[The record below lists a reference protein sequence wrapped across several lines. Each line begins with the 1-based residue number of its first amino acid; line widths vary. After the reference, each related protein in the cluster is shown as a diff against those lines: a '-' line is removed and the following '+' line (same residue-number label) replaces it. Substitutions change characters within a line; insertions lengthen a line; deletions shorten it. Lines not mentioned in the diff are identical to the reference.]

1 MAEPQDIASRFGALT
16 FGPDFELS
24 AKIKV
29 IGVGGGGGNAV
40 NRMVSSGLTGVD
52 FVVAN
57 TDAQALE
64 MNAAPIRLQIGA
76 KLTKGLG
83 AGADPRIGKQ
93 AALEDTEQ
101 LISALD
107 GAEMVFVTLGLGGGT
122 GTGAA
127 PVVASLARELGALT
141 VAVVTQPFKFEGRQR
156 AVQAERGLEDL
167 SEHVDTVIA
176 IPNERLLDTV
186 DKGTSMPEAFAQA
199 DNVLHQAIQGIS
211 DLILVPGVINL
222 DFADVKTIMQGMG
235 RAIMGTGYGT
245 GENRSI
251 EAATGAISNPLL
263 DDLRVDGAR
272 GVIVNVTGGPDI
284 SMHDVNDAVETIQN
298 AAHEDAQIIM
308 GSVTD
313 PEMEGKVKITV
324 IATGFGEEG
333 AERVA
338 VKEGQARANT
348 PVDLAGYTE
357 WKGGEESAAP
367 IAVASPGSNGG
378 LVLSRRP
385 LIGLSTPVQDAE
397 HEQETGNDELDAETD
412 LPDANEPEDVPA
424 FLRRH
429 AES

>member
-1 MAEPQDIASRFGALT
+1 MAEPQDMASRFEPLIT
-16 FGPDFELS
+16 FGPDFESS

-40 NRMVSSGLTGVD
+40 NRMVSSGLTGID

-76 KLTKGLG
+76 KITKGLG

-93 AALEDTEQ
+93 AALDDTEQ
-101 LISALD
+101 LLSALD

-156 AVQAERGLEDL
+156 EVQAERGLKEL

-176 IPNERLLDTV
+176 IPNERLLATV

-211 DLILVPGVINL
+211 DLILVPGVMNL

-263 DDLRVDGAR
+263 DDLSVDGAR

-284 SMHDVNDAVETIQN
+284 SMHDVNDALETIRN
-298 AAHEDAQIIM
+298 AAHEDAHIIV

-324 IATGFGEEG
+324 IATGFGDDG
-333 AERVA
+333 AKRVA
-338 VKEGQARANT
+338 AKKDQAAADT
-348 PVDLAGYTE
+348 PVELAGYAG
-357 WKGGEESAAP
+357 WKGGEQSAP

-385 LIGLSTPVQDAE
+385 PVGLSTPVQDVE
-397 HEQETGNDELDAETD
+397 HDQSEGTNDADTGTD

>member
-333 AERVA
+333 AKRVA

-412 LPDANEPEDVPA
+412 LPDANEPEAVPA

>member
-263 DDLRVDGAR
+263 DDLSVDGAR

-313 PEMEGKVKITV
+313 
-324 IATGFGEEG
+324 
-333 AERVA
+333 
-338 VKEGQARANT
+338 
-348 PVDLAGYTE
+348 
-357 WKGGEESAAP
+357 
-367 IAVASPGSNGG
+367 
-378 LVLSRRP
+378 LS
-385 LIGLSTPVQDAE
+385 LI
-397 HEQETGNDELDAETD
+397 HI
-412 LPDANEPEDVPA
+412 
-424 FLRRH
+424 
-429 AES
+429 